1 MRGKRFREMSYGMIV
16 ILGIGGAVLLAL
28 LCCAVFM
35 ELMNRRLA
43 AYQAELAEK
52 QYEEVEDM
60 YRQMQ
65 G

>member
-35 ELMNRRLA
+35 ELM
-43 AYQAELAEK
+43 ET
-52 QYEEVEDM
+52 
-60 YRQMQ
+60 
-65 G
+65 